1 MNPNGS
7 SFKSAALTLKRM
19 KTNGE
24 LPYMS
29 KLGSAQQYN
38 EIDDIIKMYEAET
51 SALIRKS
58 IFSVQKAS
66 TGLPYVRSRCKYVED
81 EEMDSIESCE
91 LQHCRLRTD
100 IYVKFS
106 VGKRRQDERFYAL
119 IDELR
124 LDWKETKKEVISIKD
139 TMIQGFIALIVAI
152 IGVYVSY
159 LLLNVNGF
167 L

>member
-1 MNPNGS
+1 MGS
-7 SFKSAALTLKRM
+7 T
-19 KTNGE
+19 
-24 LPYMS
+24 
-29 KLGSAQQYN
+29 
-38 EIDDIIKMYEAET
+38 
-51 SALIRKS
+51 
-58 IFSVQKAS
+58 
-66 TGLPYVRSRCKYVED
+66 
-81 EEMDSIESCE
+81 ESCE

-100 IYVKFS
+100 ILCEVQ
-106 VGKRRQDERFYAL
+106 RREEKQDERFYAL

-139 TMIQGFIALIVAI
+139 TMIQGFIALIVAV

>member
-1 MNPNGS
+1 MGS
-7 SFKSAALTLKRM
+7 T
-19 KTNGE
+19 
-24 LPYMS
+24 
-29 KLGSAQQYN
+29 
-38 EIDDIIKMYEAET
+38 
-51 SALIRKS
+51 
-58 IFSVQKAS
+58 
-66 TGLPYVRSRCKYVED
+66 
-81 EEMDSIESCE
+81 ESCE

-100 IYVKFS
+100 ILCEVQ
-106 VGKRRQDERFYAL
+106 RREEKQDERFYAL

-152 IGVYVSY
+152 VGVYVSY

>member
-1 MNPNGS
+1 
-7 SFKSAALTLKRM
+7 
-19 KTNGE
+19 
-24 LPYMS
+24 
-29 KLGSAQQYN
+29 
-38 EIDDIIKMYEAET
+38 
-51 SALIRKS
+51 
-58 IFSVQKAS
+58 
-66 TGLPYVRSRCKYVED
+66 
-81 EEMDSIESCE
+81 MDSIESCE

-100 IYVKFS
+100 ILCEVQ
-106 VGKRRQDERFYAL
+106 RREEKQDERFYAL

-139 TMIQGFIALIVAI
+139 TMIQGFIALIVAV